1 MNKQRTGKI
10 ENNQAFSSPYLR
22 DKIRGKGPVD
32 LIVGV
37 LCKNVEHTILHVLNV
52 ISEGLHKYFP
62 EYTKAIVVSDGFSSD
77 RTVELANLFQP
88 YNGINKIVVED
99 VVEGGKGA
107 GVRTILEVAEEM
119 NAKAIALVDG
129 DLLSV
134 KPEWIKGFLTP
145 ILFGRAELVIPYYI
159 RDKYDGVITNNLA
172 YPFTR
177 ALYGLD
183 IRQPLAGEFGISKR
197 LYGMLREHPL
207 FPLDFGIDI
216 FIVTSAIANK
226 LSIKEGL
233 YSIKIHESTTMYLE
247 PETLLIPMFRQVTG
261 EMFELATY
269 YEHFWRDNVNSIG
282 YINHSEYFTQKPIP
296 VTVDLRKMKKKFKSE
311 FMPTQKMLKNYLP
324 ADLVK
329 DLEPIGK
336 KIEDFT
342 MDLWAESVYHFA
354 SSYKKLKRKTEK
366 YVLLDTLKTLWF
378 GRFTNFVIETA
389 DMDINQAERIIQKQ
403 AHIFEEKFMD
413 FCQYF

>member
-1 MNKQRTGKI
+1 MKQPRGSNRKNNKVFLTPFLQGKI
-10 ENNQAFSSPYLR
+10 QRA
-22 DKIRGKGPVD
+22 GTVD

-88 YNGINKIVVED
+88 YNGIKKLVVED
-99 VVEGGKGA
+99 IVEGGKGA
-107 GVRTILEVAEEM
+107 GVRTIIEIAAAM
-119 NAKAIALVDG
+119 DSKAIVLLDG

-134 KPEWIKGFLTP
+134 KPEWIREFMTP

-183 IRQPLAGEFGISKR
+183 IRQPLAGEFGMSKR
-197 LYGMLREHPL
+197 LYTLLRKHPL
-207 FPLDFGIDI
+207 FPRDFGIDI
-216 FIVTSAIANK
+216 FIVTSAIAHN
-226 LSIKEGL
+226 LPIREGI
-233 YSIKIHESTTMYLE
+233 YSLKIHESTTMYLE

-261 EMFELATY
+261 KMFELAEY
-269 YEHFWRDNVNSIG
+269 YEHFWRNNVKPVHP
-282 YINHSEYFTQKPIP
+282 INHSDYFTQKPIP
-296 VTVDLRKMKKKFKSE
+296 VKIDLEKMKKKFKRE
-311 FMPTQKMLKNYLP
+311 YTTTLQQLNKYLP
-324 ADLVK
+324 SDLIK
-329 DLEPIGK
+329 RLEPVGK
-336 KIEDFT
+336 KIENFT

-354 SSYKKLKRKTEK
+354 SSYKKLRRKQEK
-366 YVLLDTLKTLWF
+366 YMLLDTLKTLWF
-378 GRFTNFVIETA
+378 GRFTSFVIETA
-389 DMDINQAERIIQKQ
+389 DMDHKAAEGIIQQQ
-403 AHIFEEKFMD
+403 ARVFEKKFVD
-413 FCQYF
+413 FCHLF

>member
-1 MNKQRTGKI
+1 MKQPRGGNWKKNKIFLTPFLQEKIQRAGT
-10 ENNQAFSSPYLR
+10 
-22 DKIRGKGPVD
+22 VD

-62 EYTKAIVVSDGFSSD
+62 EYTKAIAVSDGFSSD

-88 YNGINKIVVED
+88 YNGIKKLVVED
-99 VVEGGKGA
+99 IVEGGKGA
-107 GVRTILEVAEEM
+107 GVRTIIEIAAAM
-119 NAKAIALVDG
+119 NAKAIVLLDG

-134 KPEWIKGFLTP
+134 KPEWIREFMTP

-197 LYGMLREHPL
+197 LYTLLREHPL
-207 FPLDFGIDI
+207 FPRDFGIDI
-216 FIVTSAIANK
+216 FIVTSAIAHNV
-226 LSIKEGL
+226 SIREGI
-233 YSIKIHESTTMYLE
+233 YSLKIHESTTMYLE

-261 EMFELATY
+261 KMFELAEY
-269 YEHFWRDNVNSIG
+269 YEHFWRNNVKPVHP
-282 YINHSEYFTQKPIP
+282 INHSDYFTQKPIP
-296 VTVDLRKMKKKFKSE
+296 VTIDLEKMKKTFKRE
-311 FMPTQKMLKNYLP
+311 YITIRQQLKEYLP
-324 ADLVK
+324 RDLIK
-329 DLEPIGK
+329 ELEPLGK

-354 SSYKKLKRKTEK
+354 SSYKKVRKKREK

-378 GRFTNFVIETA
+378 GRFTSFVIETE
-389 DMDINQAERIIQKQ
+389 DMDLNSAEKIIQQQ
-403 AHIFEEKFMD
+403 AQIFEKKFEG

>member
-1 MNKQRTGKI
+1 MNEHRTGKM
-10 ENNQAFSSPYLR
+10 ENNKVFFSPYLR
-22 DKIRGKGPVD
+22 DKIHGKGPVD

-52 ISEGLHKYFP
+52 INEGLHKHFP

-88 YNGINKIVVED
+88 YNGIKKLVVED

-107 GVRTILEVAEEM
+107 GVRTIIEVADEM
-119 NAKAIALVDG
+119 DAKAIALLDG

-134 KPEWIKGFLTP
+134 KPEWIKEFMTP

-177 ALYGLD
+177 ALYGFD

-197 LYGMLREHPL
+197 LYTMLMKHPL
-207 FPLDFGIDI
+207 FPMDFGIDI
-216 FIVTSAIANK
+216 FIVTSAIANN
-226 LSIKEGL
+226 LSIKEGI
-233 YSIKIHESTTMYLE
+233 YSIKIHESTTRYLE

-261 EMFELATY
+261 KMFELATY
-269 YEHFWRDNVNSIG
+269 YENFWRNNIKPIR
-282 YINHSEYFTQKPIP
+282 YMNHSDYFTQKPIP
-296 VTVDLRKMKKKFKSE
+296 VTVDPGKMKKTFRRE
-311 FMPTQKMLKNYLP
+311 FMSTRKMLKNYLP
-324 ADLVK
+324 CDLVK

-342 MDLWAESVYHFA
+342 MDLWADSVYNFA

-378 GRFTNFVIETA
+378 GRFTSFVIETA
-389 DMDINQAERIIQKQ
+389 DMNLNSAERIIQQQ
-403 AHIFEEKFMD
+403 AQIFEEKFED
-413 FCQYF
+413 CCQYF

>member
-1 MNKQRTGKI
+1 MNKKGTGKVAT
-10 ENNQAFSSPYLR
+10 NKFFFSPYLR
-22 DKIRGKGPVD
+22 EKIQGMGTVD
-32 LIVGV
+32 LVVGV

-88 YNGINKIVVED
+88 YNGIKKLVVGD

-107 GVRTILEVAEEM
+107 GVRTIIEVAAEM
-119 NAKAIALVDG
+119 DAKAIALLDG

-134 KPEWIKGFLTP
+134 KPEWIREFMTP

-177 ALYGLD
+177 ALYGFD
-183 IRQPLAGEFGISKR
+183 VRQPLAGEFGISKR
-197 LYGMLREHPL
+197 LYRMLREHPL
-207 FPLDFGIDI
+207 FPRDFGIDI
-216 FIVTSAIANK
+216 FIVTSAIANNV
-226 LSIKEGL
+226 SVKEGI

-247 PETLLIPMFRQVTG
+247 PEILLIPMFRQVTG
-261 EMFELATY
+261 KMFELASY
-269 YEHFWRDNVNSIG
+269 YENFWRNNVKPIR
-282 YINHSEYFTQKPIP
+282 YMNHSEYFTQKPIP
-296 VTVDLRKMKKKFKSE
+296 VSVDPVKMEKTFRRE
-311 FMPTQKMLKNYLP
+311 FIATQKMMKNYLP
-324 ADLVK
+324 SDLVK
-329 DLEPIGK
+329 DLEHVGK
-336 KIEDFT
+336 KIEDFS

-378 GRFTNFVIETA
+378 GRFTSFVIQTA
-389 DMDINQAERIIQKQ
+389 DMDLNSAEKIIQQQ
-403 AHIFEEKFMD
+403 AQIFEKKFEN